1 MNKLDVRQGFTVEI
15 AISHFKMAINLE
27 LPKKILVTPF
37 SENKIYVV
45 LWVKNKAERVMQTNR
60 LTL

>member
-1 MNKLDVRQGFTVEI
+1 
-15 AISHFKMAINLE
+15 MAINLE
-27 LPKKILVTPF
+27 IAQKKTGVII

-45 LWVKNKAERVMQTNR
+45 LWVKNKAERVKQTNR